1 MPGIF
6 ITLEGGEGSGKTT
19 IILSI
24 EKYLKENGY
33 DVVTTREPGGVPI
46 AEQIRNVIL
55 DVNNT
60 KMCNETETL
69 LYAASRMQHL
79 HEKVIPALNEGKV
92 VICDR
97 YLDSS
102 LVYQGY
108 ARGIGIDNVLNA
120 NCFALD
126 HMPDVTFFIDVT
138 PEVGLQRISG
148 RDKIDRLDKESLSF
162 HQRVY
167 DGYVK
172 LSEQYSDRIKR
183 IDGQR
188 DKEEVI
194 ADVIEEIKK
203 VLKR

>member
-108 ARGIGIDNVLNA
+108 ARGFGIDNVLNA

-172 LSEQYSDRIKR
+172 LSEQYPDRIKR